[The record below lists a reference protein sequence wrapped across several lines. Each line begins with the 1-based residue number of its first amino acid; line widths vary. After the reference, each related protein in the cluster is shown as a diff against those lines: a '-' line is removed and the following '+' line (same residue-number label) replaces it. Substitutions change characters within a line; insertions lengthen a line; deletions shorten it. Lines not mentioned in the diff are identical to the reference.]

1 MAGFELTR
9 NYSEAYGLFTCTGM
23 LFNHESPRR
32 GFEFVTR
39 KITSTAARIKLGM
52 EKELRLGNIDAKRD
66 WGFSG
71 EYVQMMH
78 TMLQQDEPDDFVIG
92 TGKTHTVREFVQ
104 IVFKELQLN
113 YEDHLVIDPRFYRP
127 AEVEILVA
135 NPAKARE
142 ILGWQPNITF
152 KELALNMVRHDY
164 ETLKKG
170 KS

>member
-1 MAGFELTR
+1 
-9 NYSEAYGLFTCTGM
+9 
-23 LFNHESPRR
+23 
-32 GFEFVTR
+32 
-39 KITSTAARIKLGM
+39 M

-142 ILGWQPNITF
+142 ILGWQPNVTF
-152 KELALNMVRHDY
+152 SELALNMVRHDY